1 MEKSCKKCAT
11 KAGPKPLFYFDITQK
26 NHYMQK
32 ILLKIRYGRR
42 SQKALKMLT
51 LLFLANPVP
60 FSG

>member
-32 ILLKIRYGRR
+32 NSFKNKIW
-42 SQKALKMLT
+42 KT
-51 LLFLANPVP
+51 LSKSPKDVNFT
-60 FSG
+60 FS